1 MKKKSI
7 LRNIIIT
14 LLALVAA
21 GVISFIFQRLEVQEH
36 ITTIFVFSVF
46 IVSLFTDG
54 YFYGIFSSVAA
65 QLPLTLCSPIRF

>member
-1 MKKKSI
+1 MKKKSN

-36 ITTIFVFSVF
+36 ITTIL
-46 IVSLFTDG
+46 LFLFLLMDISTAS
-54 YFYGIFSSVAA
+54 FHLS
-65 QLPLTLCSPIRF
+65 

>member
-14 LLALVAA
+14 LLALVVACA
-21 GVISFIFQRLEVQEH
+21 ISLIFQRLEVQEH

-46 IVSLFTDG
+46 MKVLNIAVTCVST
-54 YFYGIFSSVAA
+54 
-65 QLPLTLCSPIRF
+65 PLM

>member
-21 GVISFIFQRLEVQEH
+21 GVISSTPSSARSLGIIEAMLKEREVLSIE
-36 ITTIFVFSVF
+36 
-46 IVSLFTDG
+46 DNN
-54 YFYGIFSSVAA
+54 
-65 QLPLTLCSPIRF
+65 

>member
-36 ITTIFVFSVF
+36 ITTILYFL
-46 IVSLFTDG
+46 SLLFLFLLMDISTAS
-54 YFYGIFSSVAA
+54 FHLS
-65 QLPLTLCSPIRF
+65 